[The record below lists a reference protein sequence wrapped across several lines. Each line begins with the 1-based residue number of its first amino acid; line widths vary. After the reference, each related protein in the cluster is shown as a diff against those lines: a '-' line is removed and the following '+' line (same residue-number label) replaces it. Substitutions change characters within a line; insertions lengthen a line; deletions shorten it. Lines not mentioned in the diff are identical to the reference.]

1 MLAAPH
7 LVLFQ
12 LQCTLQ
18 LRTDNLTA
26 RGRAPPQTKRNGN
39 ATMHKTD
46 LQLVINPRQNT
57 DLYLMQE
64 DQGAMHSSAGVRSV
78 FLCLLKE
85 QRRKKGWKTQTKAAN
100 SRDHWNLDSNFSSDE
115 AMSLNNIGLV
125 TNWSLNLIVSTS
137 LWALLPQHS
146 SRQM

>member
-1 MLAAPH
+1 MLIKEEQVTYLPCDSKPNCCSSFTLAAPH

-64 DQGAMHSSAGVRSV
+64 DQGAMHSSA
-78 FLCLLKE
+78 
-85 QRRKKGWKTQTKAAN
+85 
-100 SRDHWNLDSNFSSDE
+100 
-115 AMSLNNIGLV
+115 
-125 TNWSLNLIVSTS
+125 
-137 LWALLPQHS
+137 
-146 SRQM
+146 